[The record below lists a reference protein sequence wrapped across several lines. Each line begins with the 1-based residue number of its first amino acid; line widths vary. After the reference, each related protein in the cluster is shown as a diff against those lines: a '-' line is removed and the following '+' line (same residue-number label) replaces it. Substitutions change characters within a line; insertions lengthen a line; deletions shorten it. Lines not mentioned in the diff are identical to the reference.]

1 MSDFP
6 NTHGRYLVERLLG
19 EQRSGR
25 FFAAVDRLL
34 GGRVTL
40 FFPKLSGISP
50 QRFLNQMQSEV
61 GRCKPLRE
69 TPYCSIK
76 EVELSEEGEVM
87 VVVERP
93 QGVPLASLF
102 KDQGPLSIDQGLSI
116 GIQLCDLLRR
126 AHSIDIFPLPP
137 GADSIILEQRP
148 GGHYRVSIV
157 DLGLQR
163 LYAGQISHGN
173 PSQLYQ
179 APQLRAGEPP
189 DPRDDIFQVTALVH
203 LMIFGV
209 APSTMSLHGPADGSG
224 WPLLPSGQRLE
235 RRLESCLH
243 TIFLKG
249 LSPSRAGRFSQV
261 AALGRALTGLRQLM
275 SLSAPAFELLAATR
289 GRLDRSA
296 DPLEDLN
303 QGQALKR
310 AQAVRARIHALM
322 DTPGAA
328 HLSEQI

>member
-19 EQRSGR
+19 EQLSGR

-40 FFPKLSGISP
+40 FLPKLSRISP
-50 QRFLNQMQSEV
+50 QRFLSLMKPEV
-61 GRCKPLRE
+61 ERCKPLRE
-69 TPYCSIK
+69 TPYCTIK
-76 EVELSEEGEVM
+76 AVELSEEGEAI

-93 QGVPLASLF
+93 QGVSLSSLF
-102 KDQGPLSIDQGLSI
+102 KEQHPLSIDQGLSI
-116 GIQLCDLLRR
+116 GIQLCDLSRR
-126 AHSIDIFPLPP
+126 IHSIDIFPLPP
-137 GADSIILEQRP
+137 GADSIILDQRP
-148 GGHYRVSIV
+148 GGHWRVSIV

-163 LYAGQISHGN
+163 LYRGLLSHAAS
-173 PSQLYQ
+173 SQLYQ
-179 APQLRAGEPP
+179 APQLRTGEPP
-189 DPRDDIFQVTALVH
+189 DPRDDIFQITALVH
-203 LMIFGV
+203 SMIFGV
-209 APSTMSLHGPADGSG
+209 APSTMSLHGPIDGSG

-235 RRLESCLH
+235 RRLESCFH
-243 TIFLKG
+243 TILLKG
-249 LSPSRAGRFSQV
+249 LSPNRTGRFSQV

-289 GRLDRSA
+289 GRLDRSV
-296 DPLEDLN
+296 DPLEDAN

-322 DTPGAA
+322 DSPGAA
-328 HLSEQI
+328 HLEE